1 MRQRFSPDIEKACR
15 QIENQLRAYMGHPPL
30 EPWEGP
36 GATPKARP
44 PTAMPIKA
52 EPYMWTAPESITLRD
67 WLYGRLLVRQF
78 TSMTIA
84 PGGVGKSSLIVA
96 ETLAMVSGR
105 DLVGVLPRKR
115 LRVWLWNLEDPQAE
129 TTRKIQATAKH
140 YKLKATD
147 IVDNLFV
154 NSGRDL
160 PLVIAKTAR
169 EGVTICQ
176 PVVDD
181 LVEQIRARGID
192 VLIIDPFVSCHEVE
206 ENDNS
211 AIDQVAKEWS
221 RVADLGNCAVHL
233 VHHTRK
239 APAGTEVTTES
250 GRGAKALTDAC
261 RVARAINQMSEKES
275 KAAGV
280 ENHRLYFRTYNDKAN
295 LAPPVTNSDWFML
308 TSVNLGNGPLGT
320 DGDSVGVVTKWEL
333 PDPLDGITGRDF
345 DKVASVIRGGSWRD
359 NPQAKAWVGHA
370 IAKALGLDV
379 ADKLDKAK
387 VSGLLR
393 VWLGTGSLIKVE
405 RVDADSRKEKTFV
418 EVANED

>member
-1 MRQRFSPDIEKACR
+1 MKSRSQKAA
-15 QIENQLRAYMGHPPL
+15 ENSKTSSALTWATPPL

-36 GATPKARP
+36 GATPKARTP
-44 PTAMPIKA
+44 AATPINA
-52 EPYMWTAPESITLRD
+52 EPYIWTAPESITLRD

-96 ETLAMVSGR
+96 ETLSMVSGQ
-105 DLVGVLPRKR
+105 DLLGALPPKR
-115 LRVWLWNLEDPQAE
+115 LKVWLWNLEDPQAE

-140 YKLKATD
+140 YRLKATD

-154 NSGRDL
+154 NSGRDQ
-160 PLVIAKTAR
+160 PLVIAQTAR

-181 LVEQIRARGID
+181 LVQQIRARGID
-192 VLIIDPFVSCHEVE
+192 VLIIDPFVSCHQVE

-211 AIDQVAKEWS
+211 AIDRVAKEWS

-261 RVARAINQMSEKES
+261 RVARAINQMSEMES

-295 LAPPVTNSDWFML
+295 LAPPVMNSDWFKL
-308 TSVNLGNGPLGT
+308 SSVNLGNGPLGT
-320 DGDSVGVVTKWEL
+320 DGDSVGVVTKWTL
-333 PDPLDGITGRDF
+333 PDPLDGVTGRDF
-345 DKVASVIRGGSWRD
+345 DKVASAIRAGKWRE
-359 NPQAKAWVGHA
+359 NIQAKDWVGHA
-370 IAKALGLDV
+370 VAKALGLV
-379 ADKLDKAK
+379 VGNKADKAK
-387 VSGLLR
+387 VIGLIKI
-393 VWLGTGSLIKVE
+393 WLAAGSLIVVE
-405 RVDADSRKEKTFV
+405 EQDEKRNVRKFV
-418 EVANED
+418 EVREDA